1 MEDTRNY
8 IIERMISIEKET
20 PNDFEFGNKVRAL
33 IKEISKKSDW
43 SIEEIEKNIIQK
55 KINT

>member
-1 MEDTRNY
+1 MEEARSY

-33 IKEISKKSDW
+33 IKEISGKSNW

-55 KINT
+55 KTNP